1 MSLLSDLI
9 GSMLEMPGTLAE
21 VATTNPVSGVL
32 IAVGALFLVLSL
44 GYFAILVLGAAVE
57 LVRPAGPGRVYPRG
71 R

>member
-9 GSMLEMPGTLAE
+9 GSLLEMPGTLGE

-32 IAVGALFLVLSL
+32 MAFGALFLVLSL
-44 GYFAILVLGAAVE
+44 GYVAILLLGVIGN
-57 LVRPAGPGRVYPRG
+57 LVRPAGRGRVYPRG